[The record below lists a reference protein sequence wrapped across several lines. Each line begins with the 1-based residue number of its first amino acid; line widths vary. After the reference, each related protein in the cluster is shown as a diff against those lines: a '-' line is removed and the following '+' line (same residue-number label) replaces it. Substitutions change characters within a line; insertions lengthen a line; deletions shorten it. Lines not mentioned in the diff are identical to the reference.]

1 MSFYKELIR
10 HQDKLYLLF
19 DKVKEKHVKPEKIN
33 DLKLL
38 WECDTVLKQKNPVGD
53 VYLLVFNIFL
63 ISFKHVLVYFT
74 SFLFACLSKGL
85 VE

>member
-19 DKVKEKHVKPEKIN
+19 DKVKESHIKPEKIN

-38 WECDTVLKQKNPVGD
+38 WECDIVLKQKNPVGEI
-53 VYLLVFNIFL
+53 YLLFL
-63 ISFKHVLVYFT
+63 NEIQEAEIIEESTYT
-74 SFLFACLSKGL
+74 SQ
-85 VE
+85 

>member
-38 WECDTVLKQKNPVGD
+38 WECDITLKQKNPVGE
-53 VYLLVFNIFL
+53 VYLLFL
-63 ISFKHVLVYFT
+63 NEVQELEIIEESVDA
-74 SFLFACLSKGL
+74 S
-85 VE
+85 

>member
-1 MSFYKELIR
+1 MSICKELIR

-38 WECDTVLKQKNPVGD
+38 WECDITLKQKNPVGE
-53 VYLLVFNIFL
+53 VYLLFL
-63 ISFKHVLVYFT
+63 NEVQELEIIEESVDA
-74 SFLFACLSKGL
+74 S
-85 VE
+85 